1 MEVPPCEALDLDD
14 SDLPSLIRPCK
25 RRRPSS
31 PPAAKPLSLPS
42 SAQSPEQPP
51 PCAARRRTIPG
62 PAGTVQAA
70 MLSRDLDRE
79 NRNVF
84 NRNRDS
90 GENFN
95 GSGRCGGVIPTQDYI
110 RRAMEDTSEFDD
122 DFNGHPWISALKF
135 LGANDGC
142 VKSKAISAIKKC
154 LNGEKVDKVVAVI
167 KSCAP
172 NGLGGLIVS
181 LKDPTGTVGAS
192 IHHKVLS
199 GNEFGKKLTI
209 GSVLILQKVAV
220 FAPARSAHYLN
231 ITLGNL
237 VQVFCQDGA
246 STSKLYDSA
255 NPIQFADPGDGIDAS
270 PENCGKAKTQ
280 HLQNSEN
287 LQNRSVTETQILSTK
302 SVQSTHRAPNNISRS
317 QNELISLSP
326 DALDEIQEDMHRNS
340 IGAGSCQQLVK
351 GDNLSEFVT
360 NNMNNE
366 TVARNGDKEIQG
378 ISTVQTQSQLLK
390 PKASLPEWTDE
401 QLDELF
407 AGDDDGF

>member
-31 PPAAKPLSLPS
+31 SPASKPLSLPS

-62 PAGTVQAA
+62 PAGAVQAA
-70 MLSRDLDRE
+70 ILSRDMDRE
-79 NRNVF
+79 NRNVS
-84 NRNRDS
+84 NPNRDS

-95 GSGRCGGVIPTQDYI
+95 GGGRCDGVIPTQDYI
-110 RRAMEDTSEFDD
+110 RRAMEDTSDFDD
-122 DFNGHPWISALKF
+122 DFNSHPWISALKF
-135 LGANDGC
+135 LGAKDGV

-172 NGLGGLIVS
+172 NGLGGLVVS

-199 GNEFGKKLTI
+199 GSEFGKKLTI

-255 NPIQFADPGDGIDAS
+255 NPIQYADPDDGIDAS
-270 PENCGKAKTQ
+270 PEHCGKVKTQ

-287 LQNRSVTETQILSTK
+287 LQNRSVTETQNLLRK
-302 SVQSTHRAPNNISRS
+302 SVQFTQRAPNNISRS
-317 QNELISLSP
+317 QKELISLSP
-326 DALDEIQEDMHRNS
+326 EDALDEIQEDGHRNS
-340 IGAGSCQQLVK
+340 IAGNCQEFVK
-351 GDNLSEFVT
+351 GDNLSDFVT

-366 TVARNGDKEIQG
+366 SVARNGDQEIQG
-378 ISTVQTQSQLLK
+378 ISTAQTQSQLLK
-390 PKASLPEWTDE
+390 TKASLPEWTDE

-407 AGDDDGF
+407 AGDDDEF